1 MRSPIKDLRFSPKSL
16 PSLKKLIPPGAKV
29 DSYLLYSGELE
40 MNLAESNRHVV
51 AHTTSFIVYDFWRS
65 MFDKPDIVLKAVDHF
80 WPIEDEKL
88 FEVYQTMFR
97 GYKDH
102 LVRAALFF
110 ILNRC
115 SSEGLIQTGRLDP
128 KNFNPI
134 ALTYIQR
141 FERQNFDVAWD
152 KSENFIDTI
161 QSDTDADYL
170 YFPVGKF
177 SYNFF
182 EESIPRGYEETTVNH
197 KELRKRV
204 GNLNKKVILDYI
216 YHPRLLDLYKDFP
229 TKIFIDQHG
238 RITTNQENAKEV
250 LIANY

>member
-1 MRSPIKDLRFSPKSL
+1 MKSPIKDLRFSPKSL
-16 PSLKKLIPPGAKV
+16 PSLKKLIPPGSYV
-29 DSYLLYSGELE
+29 DSYLLYSGQLE
-40 MNLAESNRHVV
+40 INLAEDNRHVV
-51 AHTTSFIVYDFWRS
+51 AHTTSFVVYDFWRS
-65 MFDKPDIVLKAVDHF
+65 MFDKPDIILKAVEHF
-80 WPIEDEKL
+80 WPVEDEKL
-88 FEVYQTMFR
+88 FDVYQTVFR

-115 SSEGLIQTGRLDP
+115 SSEGMIQTGMLDT

-141 FERQNFDVAWD
+141 FKRHNFDVAWD
-152 KSENFIDTI
+152 KNDDFIDSI

-182 EESIPRGYEETTVNH
+182 EESIARGFEETSINH
-197 KELRKRV
+197 KALCEKAKSLD
-204 GNLNKKVILDYI
+204 KKVILDYI
-216 YHPRLLDLYKDFP
+216 YHPRLMQMYKDFP
-229 TKIFIDQHG
+229 TKIFIDKHG
-238 RITTNQENAKEV
+238 RVLPNAQDATEV

>member
-1 MRSPIKDLRFSPKSL
+1 MKSPIKDLRFSPKSL
-16 PSLKKLIPPGAKV
+16 PILKELIPSGAKL
-29 DSYLLYSGELE
+29 DSYLLYSGQIEI
-40 MNLAESNRHVV
+40 NLAEDDRHLV
-51 AHTTSFIVYDFWRS
+51 ARTTSFIVYDFWRS
-65 MFDKPDIVLKAVDHF
+65 MFDNPDIILQAIDHF

-88 FEVYQTMFR
+88 FDVYQTVFR

-115 SSEGLIQTGRLDP
+115 SSEGMIQSGMFDP

-134 ALTYIQR
+134 AISYIQR
-141 FERQNFDVAWD
+141 FKRENFDVAWD
-152 KSENFIDTI
+152 KNENFIDSI
-161 QSDTDADYL
+161 QADTDADYL

-182 EESIPRGYEETTVNH
+182 EESMSRGFEETSINH
-197 KELRKRV
+197 VALSKRVKELD
-204 GNLNKKVILDYI
+204 KKVVLDYI
-216 YHPRLLDLYKDFP
+216 YHPRLMRLYKQFP
-229 TKIFIDQHG
+229 TKILLDEYG
-238 RITTNQENAKEV
+238 RVTSDEQEAKEI